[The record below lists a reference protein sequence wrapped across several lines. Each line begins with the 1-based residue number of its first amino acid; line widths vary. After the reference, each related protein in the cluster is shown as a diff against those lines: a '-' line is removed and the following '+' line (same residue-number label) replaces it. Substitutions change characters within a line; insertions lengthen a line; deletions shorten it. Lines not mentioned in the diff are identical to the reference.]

1 VVNRA
6 HVETTVNG
14 TAYARDVDP
23 RMTLADFLRD
33 ELGLTGTHLGCEHG
47 ACGSCTVLFNGQ
59 SVRSCI
65 IYAPQANGSE
75 ILTIEG
81 LESPEG
87 NDRMHPVQEAMR
99 DCHGLQCGFCTPGMV
114 LTIVELLN
122 TSEGYTEDEIKKAL
136 SGNICR
142 CTGYQPIVSAV
153 RMADANWV
161 RTLQGGFAAR
171 P

>member
-1 VVNRA
+1 MVDRA

-14 TAYARDVDP
+14 TVYARDVDP

-33 ELGLTGTHLGCEHG
+33 ELRLTGTHIGCEHG
-47 ACGSCTVLFNGQ
+47 ACGSCTVLLNGE

-75 ILTIEG
+75 IMTIEG
-81 LESPEG
+81 LNGPQGS
-87 NDRMHPVQEAMR
+87 DQMHPIQEAMK

-114 LTIVELLN
+114 LTIFEMLS
-122 TSEGYTEDEIKKAL
+122 TSKGCTDAEIEEAI

-142 CTGYQPIVSAV
+142 CTGYQPIISAA
-153 RMADANWV
+153 RQADANWV
-161 RTLQGGFAAR
+161 RTVEGGSEER